1 MVTLVRFIVRLQVEP
16 DSNRRWK
23 KNTVAGH
30 SSRGPDQ
37 PTKDLEARDVQP
49 RKPKPAHG
57 SNASSLPHNLTW
69 SMIGFPVALI
79 EQNMT
84 LGRSNFEMIEKGI
97 SIFVTRER
105 FPLLR
110 IILSSEQSTEM
121 EIYQ

>member
-1 MVTLVRFIVRLQVEP
+1 
-16 DSNRRWK
+16 
-23 KNTVAGH
+23 
-30 SSRGPDQ
+30 
-37 PTKDLEARDVQP
+37 
-49 RKPKPAHG
+49 
-57 SNASSLPHNLTW
+57 
-69 SMIGFPVALI
+69 MIGFPVALI

>member
-1 MVTLVRFIVRLQVEP
+1 MRFAHTL
-16 DSNRRWK
+16 NRDIDAISIDRNAVKQW
-23 KNTVAGH
+23 

-37 PTKDLEARDVQP
+37 PTKDFEARDVQP
-49 RKPKPAHG
+49 RRPKPAHG
-57 SNASSLPHNLTW
+57 SNASFPPHNLTW
-69 SMIGFPVALI
+69 SMIGFPVALV

-84 LGRSNFEMIEKGI
+84 LGRSNFDNIEKSI
-97 SIFVTRER
+97 SIFFTREK